1 MAGSITGIRF
11 YKGAGNGG
19 THVGHLWTLS
29 GTLLATATFTG
40 ETASGWQQ
48 VSFASPVAIQRQ
60 HHLRRLV
67 LRPSGP
73 LRRRLGL
80 LRDRGRRQRT
90 AARTGQRGERG
101 GRGVRDAGGT
111 FPTGSYQSTNYWV
124 DVVFTY
130 SPATHLAISAPAS
143 ATAGA
148 PFSVTVTALSAS
160 NGTATAYTGT
170 VHFTSS
176 DGQAVLPAD
185 YTFTA
190 ADAGVHT
197 FTGVALKTVGSQ
209 TVTATDTVTAS
220 INGSATVTVAA
231 PAPATHLAISAPAS
245 ATAGAPFS
253 VTVTAPSASNGT
265 ATGYTGTVHFTS
277 SDGQAVLPAD
287 YTFTAADAGVH
298 TFTGVTLK
306 TYGSQTVTA
315 TDTANG
321 SIASARRASPSPR
334 PSTRSGTTQRRPR
347 LPRPTTPAPIELGVK
362 FRSDVAGYIT
372 GIRFYKG
379 AGNGGTH
386 VGHLWDSAGNLL
398 ATATFTRRDGLGLAA
413 GQLRQPGGDHR
424 QHHLRRLVLR
434 PPGPLRRRLGVLR
447 DRGRRQP
454 AAARTGRRGERWGR
468 GVRVRVGRDVPDRVV
483 PVDQLLG
490 RRRLHQGSNSDG

>member
-40 ETASGWQQ
+40 ETSSGWQQ
-48 VSFASPVAIQRQ
+48 VSFASPVAISANTTYVASYSDPQG
-60 HHLRRLV
+60 HYAAN
-67 LRPSGP
+67 SGYFATAGVDNAP
-73 LRRRLGL
+73 LHALADGVN
-80 LRDRGRRQRT
+80 
-90 AARTGQRGERG
+90 G
-101 GRGVRDAGGT
+101 GDGVFGTLGT

-143 ATAGA
+143 ATTGA

-160 NGTATAYTGT
+160 NGTATALHRHRPLHQQRRPG
-170 VHFTSS
+170 
-176 DGQAVLPAD
+176 G
-185 YTFTA
+185 A
-190 ADAGVHT
+190 ARRLHLHRRRRRRAHLHRLT
-197 FTGVALKTVGSQ
+197 LKTVGSQ

-245 ATAGAPFS
+245 VGGGTPFS

-287 YTFTAADAGVH
+287 YTFTAGDAGVH
-298 TFTGVTLK
+298 TFTGVVLK

-315 TDTANG
+315 ADTANG
-321 SIASARRASPSPR
+321 SIASAQAVHHRHRAHLHDLEQLSDAR
-334 PSTRSGTTQRRPR
+334 GC
-347 LPRPTTPAPIELGVK
+347 LG
-362 FRSDVAGYIT
+362 
-372 GIRFYKG
+372 
-379 AGNGGTH
+379 
-386 VGHLWDSAGNLL
+386 
-398 ATATFTRRDGLGLAA
+398 
-413 GQLRQPGGDHR
+413 Q
-424 QHHLRRLVLR
+424 
-434 PPGPLRRRLGVLR
+434 
-447 DRGRRQP
+447 
-454 AAARTGRRGERWGR
+454 
-468 GVRVRVGRDVPDRVV
+468 
-483 PVDQLLG
+483 
-490 RRRLHQGSNSDG
+490 